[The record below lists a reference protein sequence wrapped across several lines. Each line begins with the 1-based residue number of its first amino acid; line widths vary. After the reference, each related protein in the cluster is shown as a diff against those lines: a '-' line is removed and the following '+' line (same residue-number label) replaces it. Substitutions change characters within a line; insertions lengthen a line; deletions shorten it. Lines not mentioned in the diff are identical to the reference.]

1 MSREPDHIPAD
12 QIAADQIPADQIP
25 ARGGAPVAPD
35 ANQPLPSGRARPW
48 QRPALWGGLALLFLV
63 SAGLMYSIGQL
74 RQAQDDTGPLA
85 EFLLSLAT
93 GLAVCAVPAILAYTY
108 FVRQRH
114 SLVAQNR
121 LLVGT
126 LDADPHGRAITAPNG
141 RVVYGNPA
149 FTHMFAG
156 SGMGAARAFEQ
167 RLTAG
172 GEIGRQM
179 SLLRGIAASGGVGH
193 AELRMGG
200 PLGTVGQ
207 ALGAPPPEAEWRSV
221 SAYPVKDHEGYVLWR
236 IEDITSRR
244 QMEQVLREERE
255 KLVDFLENA
264 SAGFYSVDEEG
275 RFLYVNQTLAG
286 WLGAAPDEILKGDQ
300 RLHDFIAGVRAKGA
314 PPYDPFGGPAAGTSG
329 EVSFRARDGRLFQ
342 AAVSQTIKEDRESG
356 QLRTRAIV
364 RDLTAEREL
373 EQVLRISE
381 QRFHRLF
388 EDAPIGIAILDLDG
402 RVSDCNR
409 MFRDMVGRPAFRSV
423 RAAEPPAPADGAR
436 NGIIGTALADFIS
449 AEDRQTL
456 GARLSEVASGG
467 AAAAA
472 PFDVRFPYADRLRVA
487 TLYVSRLEDA
497 AGRLSGLMLH
507 FFDATQQRQLEV
519 QFAQSQKMQ
528 AVGQLA
534 GGVAHDFNNLLTV
547 MIGFCDLLLLR
558 HRPGEQTFADI
569 MQIKQNANR
578 AANLVRQLLA
588 FSRQQTLQPKILDIT
603 DILAELSNLLRR
615 LIGVNIQLKV
625 VHGRDLGL
633 VRVDQGQ
640 FEQVIINL
648 VVNARD
654 AMSGG
659 GTLTIRTANVVLDH
673 EIQRGVEIMPAGDYV
688 QVEVIDTGCGIPP
701 ENIERIFEPFF
712 STKEVGSGTGL
723 GLSTVY
729 GIVKQTG
736 GFVMVDSVAGEG
748 STFSIYLPRHHA
760 TSAERVV
767 SHDDDA
773 SAGSARDLTGV
784 GTILLVEDEDAVRLF
799 GARALRNKGYKVLEA
814 KNGENALEV
823 IKDAPDPVDLVITD
837 VVMPVLDGPELV
849 RRVRTANPTMKVI
862 FISGYAEDNLREKL
876 AQSPDVH
883 FLPKPFSLQQLAGK
897 VKEVLAG

>member
-1 MSREPDHIPAD
+1 MTREIDHSP
-12 QIAADQIPADQIP
+12 AADTVSTPTSPFSAPAHP
-25 ARGGAPVAPD
+25 PSPP
-35 ANQPLPSGRARPW
+35 NQGHPLPSGRARPW

-63 SAGLMYSIGQL
+63 LAGLMYSAGQL
-74 RQAQDDTGPLA
+74 RVAQDEPGPLA
-85 EFLLSLAT
+85 EFLLSLAI
-93 GLAVCAVPAILAYTY
+93 GLAVCAIPAILAYTY

-114 SLVAQNR
+114 SLVAQNK

-156 SGMGAARAFEQ
+156 GGVAAARAFEQ
-167 RLTAG
+167 KLDAA

-193 AELRMGG
+193 AELRMGSSPAVMPGG
-200 PLGTVGQ
+200 P
-207 ALGAPPPEAEWRSV
+207 AEPEWRSV

-286 WLGAAPDEILKGDQ
+286 WLGASPDDILKGDH
-300 RLHDFIAGVRAKGA
+300 RLHDYIAGVRAKNA
-314 PPYDPFGGPAAGTSG
+314 PPYDPFGGPTAGVSG
-329 EVSFRARDGRLFQ
+329 EVSFRAQGGRLFQ

-364 RDLTAEREL
+364 RDMTAEREL
-373 EQVLRISE
+373 EQVLRVSE

-388 EDAPIGIAILDLDG
+388 EDAPIGIALLDLQG
-402 RVSDCNR
+402 RITDSNR
-409 MFRDMVGRPAFRSV
+409 MFRDMVGRLPHQNEAG
-423 RAAEPPAPADGAR
+423 RAEEAGRGLAGL
-436 NGIIGTALADFIS
+436 ALADYV
-449 AEDRQTL
+449 AADDRHML
-456 GARLSEVASGG
+456 GARLAEVASGG
-467 AAAAA
+467 AVSAA
-472 PFDVRFPYADRLRVA
+472 PFDVRLPFASDRLRVA

-507 FFDATQQRQLEV
+507 FIDATQQRQLEV

-588 FSRQQTLQPKILDIT
+588 FSRQQTLQPKVLDVT

-633 VRVDQGQ
+633 VKVDQGQ

-654 AMSGG
+654 AMTGATNG
-659 GTLTIRTANVVLDH
+659 GTLTIRTANVMLDH

-688 QVEVIDTGCGIPP
+688 QVEVIDTGTGIPV
-701 ENIERIFEPFF
+701 ENLERIFEPFF

-736 GFVMVDSVAGEG
+736 GFVMVDSVVGEG
-748 STFSIYLPRHHA
+748 TVFSIYLPRHHA
-760 TSAERVV
+760 QAAERVV
-767 SHDDDA
+767 SHDDET
-773 SAGSARDLTGV
+773 AGAARDLTGV

-814 KNGENALEV
+814 KNGEHALEV
-823 IKDAPDPVDLVITD
+823 IKGAADPVDLVITD

-849 RRVRTANPTMKVI
+849 RRVREANADMKVI

-876 AQSPDVH
+876 AESANVH

>member
-1 MSREPDHIPAD
+1 MNRPIDPHA
-12 QIAADQIPADQIP
+12 
-25 ARGGAPVAPD
+25 APD
-35 ANQPLPSGRARPW
+35 AVSTPAPPVSSAALSSSAAGQPLPSARARPW

-63 SAGLMYSIGQL
+63 LAGLMYSAGQL
-74 RQAQDDTGPLA
+74 RAAQDDPGPLA
-85 EFLLSLAT
+85 EFMLSLAI
-93 GLAVCAVPAILAYTY
+93 GLAVCAIPAILAYTY

-114 SLVAQNR
+114 SLVAQNK

-156 SGMGAARAFEQ
+156 AGLAATSAFEQ
-167 RLTAG
+167 KLTGG

-193 AELRMGG
+193 AELRMGSSPSVIPGG
-200 PLGTVGQ
+200 P
-207 ALGAPPPEAEWRSV
+207 AEPEWRSV

-264 SAGFYSVDEEG
+264 SAGFYSVDEDG

-286 WLGAAPDEILKGDQ
+286 WLGMAPDEILKGDH

-314 PPYDPFGGPAAGTSG
+314 PPYDPFGGPTAGVSG
-329 EVSFRARDGRLFQ
+329 EVSFRAQGGRLFQ

-364 RDLTAEREL
+364 RDMTAEREL
-373 EQVLRISE
+373 EQVLRVSE

-388 EDAPIGIAILDLDG
+388 EDAPIGIAILDLQG
-402 RVSDCNR
+402 RVTDSNR
-409 MFRDMVGRPAFRSV
+409 MFRDMVGRMPNHPQQAGRGIAGLALSEYV
-423 RAAEPPAPADGAR
+423 AAD
-436 NGIIGTALADFIS
+436 
-449 AEDRQTL
+449 DRQTL
-456 GARLSEVASGG
+456 AARLAEVASGG
-467 AAAAA
+467 AASAA
-472 PFDVRFPYADRLRVA
+472 PFDVRLPFAADRLRVA

-507 FFDATQQRQLEV
+507 FIDATQQRQLEV

-633 VRVDQGQ
+633 VKVDQGQ

-654 AMSGG
+654 AMAGG
-659 GTLTIRTANVVLDH
+659 GTLTIRTANVMLDR

-688 QVEVIDTGCGIPP
+688 QVEVIDTGTGIPA
-701 ENIERIFEPFF
+701 ENLERIFEPFF

-736 GFVMVDSVAGEG
+736 GFVMVDSRMGEG

-760 TSAERVV
+760 VAAERVV
-767 SHDDDA
+767 SHDDEA
-773 SAGSARDLTGV
+773 NAGAARDLTGV
-784 GTILLVEDEDAVRLF
+784 GTVLLVEDEDAVRLF

-814 KNGENALEV
+814 KNGEHALEV
-823 IKDAPDPVDLVITD
+823 IAAAADPVDLVITD

-849 RRVRTANPTMKVI
+849 RRVRDANPSMKVI

-876 AQSPDVH
+876 AESANVH

>member
-1 MSREPDHIPAD
+1 MNNQADHNP
-12 QIAADQIPADQIP
+12 
-25 ARGGAPVAPD
+25 APD
-35 ANQPLPSGRARPW
+35 AVSTPTRPTERSGARSVENQPLPAGRARAW

-63 SAGLMYSIGQL
+63 LAGLMYSVGQL
-74 RQAQDDTGPLA
+74 RAAQGETGPLG

-93 GLAVCAVPAILAYTY
+93 GLAVCAIPAIFAYTY

-114 SLVAQNR
+114 SLVAQNK

-149 FTHMFAG
+149 FTHMF
-156 SGMGAARAFEQ
+156 SGDGVAASRAFEQ
-167 RLTAG
+167 KLTAG

-179 SLLRGIAASGGVGH
+179 ALLRGIAASGGVGH
-193 AELRMGG
+193 AELRMGAPAQPIPG
-200 PLGTVGQ
+200 LH
-207 ALGAPPPEAEWRSV
+207 GAEPEWRSV

-264 SAGFYSVDEEG
+264 SAGFYSVDEDG

-286 WLGAAPDEILKGDQ
+286 WLGTSPDEILKGDH
-300 RLHDFIAGVRAKGA
+300 RLHDYIAGVRAKGA
-314 PPYDPFGGPAAGTSG
+314 PPYDPFGGAVAGTSG
-329 EVSFRARDGRLFQ
+329 EVSFRAQGGRLFQ

-364 RDLTAEREL
+364 RDMTAEREL
-373 EQVLRISE
+373 EQVLRVSE

-388 EDAPIGIAILDLDG
+388 EDAPIGIALLDLQG
-402 RVSDCNR
+402 RVTDSNR
-409 MFRDMVGRPAFRSV
+409 MFRDIVGRLPGKDGDSG
-423 RAAEPPAPADGAR
+423 RAIAGQ
-436 NGIIGTALADFIS
+436 ALADYV
-449 AEDRQTL
+449 AADDRQML
-456 GARLSEVASGG
+456 GARLAEVASGG

-472 PFDVRFPYADRLRVA
+472 PFDVRLPFASDRLRVA

-507 FFDATQQRQLEV
+507 FIDATQQRQLEV

-588 FSRQQTLQPKILDIT
+588 FSRQQTLQPKVLDIT

-633 VRVDQGQ
+633 VKVDQGQ
-640 FEQVIINL
+640 FEQVIINM

-654 AMSGG
+654 AMAGG
-659 GTLTIRTANVVLDH
+659 GTLTIRTSNVMLDH

-688 QVEVIDTGCGIPP
+688 LVEVIDTGTGIPP
-701 ENIERIFEPFF
+701 ENLERIFEPFF

-736 GFVMVDSVAGEG
+736 GFVMVDSTVGKG
-748 STFSIYLPRHHA
+748 STFMIYLPRHHA
-760 TSAERVV
+760 QAAERVA
-767 SHDDDA
+767 SHGEDA
-773 SAGSARDLTGV
+773 APARDLTGV
-784 GTILLVEDEDAVRLF
+784 GTVLLVEDEDAVRLF

-823 IKDAPDPVDLVITD
+823 IKGAEDPVDLVITD

-849 RRVRTANPTMKVI
+849 RRVREANPSMKVI

-876 AQSPDVH
+876 AESANVH